1 MVVHVSCKPG
11 HCYKFSP
18 SPNTGDFCWSSNFV
32 SALSSSQSN
41 KKERIEAETEINTL
55 CCCTPHP
62 FTNLLCW
69 FLDLSKL
76 PNVFVQFAKLFKKLH
91 TLHSSSISTNDCSLL
106 MRLIFVQIAEC
117 ICFNWKKC
125 IFSICKIIPTI
136 NTLCYS
142 SIHQSLFHQFLPQ
155 TFCIDWKVFFCQR
168 KFKFYA
174 KDQSFMHCFGR
185 RGLWNELW
193 CLGKH
198 GEPVFTTIQT
208 SAKTKSL
215 PDNDDDGYH
224 YCHAFVTIFK

>member
-1 MVVHVSCKPG
+1 MLAVSQDIVINFHRARILGIFVGPPILYQ
-11 HCYKFSP
+11 HCPLHNLTRRRGSRLKLKLTHFAAALLLHSP
-18 SPNTGDFCWSSNFV
+18 IFCVDFLICRNCRMYLFN
-32 SALSSSQSN
+32 LQSYLKN
-41 KKERIEAETEINTL
+41 YTL
-55 CCCTPHP
+55 CTPP
-62 FTNLLCW
+62 PYPPMIVPCW
-69 FLDLSKL
+69 CASYLSKL
-76 PNVFVQFAKLFKKLH
+76 LNVFV
-91 TLHSSSISTNDCSLL
+91 SIEK
-106 MRLIFVQIAEC
+106 MY
-117 ICFNWKKC
+117 
-125 IFSICKIIPTI
+125 FSICKIISTI

-155 TFCIDWKVFFCQR
+155 TFCVDWKVFFCQR

-198 GEPVFTTIQT
+198 GGPVFTTIQT

>member
-55 CCCTPHP
+55 CCCPPIFCVDFLICWNCRMYLFNLQSYLKNYTLCTPYP
-62 FTNLLCW
+62 PMIVPCW
-69 FLDLSKL
+69 CASYLSKL
-76 PNVFVQFAKLFKKLH
+76 LNVFV
-91 TLHSSSISTNDCSLL
+91 SI
-106 MRLIFVQIAEC
+106 E
-117 ICFNWKKC
+117 KC
-125 IFSICKIIPTI
+125 VCSICKIISTI

-155 TFCIDWKVFFCQR
+155 TFCVDWKVFFCQR